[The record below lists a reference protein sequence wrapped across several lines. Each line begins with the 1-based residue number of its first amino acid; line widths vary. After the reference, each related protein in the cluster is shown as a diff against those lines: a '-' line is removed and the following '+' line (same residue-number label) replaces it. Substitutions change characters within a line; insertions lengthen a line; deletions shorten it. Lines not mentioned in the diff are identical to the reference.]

1 MITGMALGADL
12 ALPPAIQGDVVDVDT
27 WRHGRARAGTFFAL
41 WSMATK
47 LALALAVGVALPSLA
62 ALGFD
67 ATAVDAEGR
76 LVLVVIYAVPAV
88 VLKGLAITLVWGF
101 PLTGAKHAVVRRR
114 RQRRAAANR
123 SAWRPVNVVTFG
135 LGFTVPGDLSGC
147 TTMKPTDFKNA
158 TPQLVIEEY
167 FAGETQAWGLF
178 EDRFGTIRRQFSVD
192 IVGTWDGEFLTLDE
206 KFVFE
211 DGERDRRIWKIRKT
225 GDKTYT
231 GTADDVIGEATGR
244 ASGNA
249 LNWRY
254 QMDLKVGTSTV
265 RVRFDDW
272 MFLQPSGYS

>member
-1 MITGMALGADL
+1 MWSRLG
-12 ALPPAIQGDVVDVDT
+12 
-27 WRHGRARAGTFFAL
+27 
-41 WSMATK
+41 
-47 LALALAVGVALPSLA
+47 
-62 ALGFD
+62 
-67 ATAVDAEGR
+67 
-76 LVLVVIYAVPAV
+76 LVLLSLVI
-88 VLKGLAITLVWGF
+88 
-101 PLTGAKHAVVRRR
+101 
-114 RQRRAAANR
+114 
-123 SAWRPVNVVTFG
+123 
-135 LGFTVPGDLSGC
+135 LSGC

-254 QMDLKVGTSTV
+254 QMDLKVGTSTL

-272 MFLQPSGYS
+272 MFLQPSGVLLNRARVTKFGIEIGTVTLAFMKNAATAADQAHSNDWQSDAAPKQAANQ

>member
-1 MITGMALGADL
+1 MWSRLG
-12 ALPPAIQGDVVDVDT
+12 
-27 WRHGRARAGTFFAL
+27 
-41 WSMATK
+41 
-47 LALALAVGVALPSLA
+47 
-62 ALGFD
+62 
-67 ATAVDAEGR
+67 
-76 LVLVVIYAVPAV
+76 LVLLSLVI
-88 VLKGLAITLVWGF
+88 
-101 PLTGAKHAVVRRR
+101 
-114 RQRRAAANR
+114 
-123 SAWRPVNVVTFG
+123 
-135 LGFTVPGDLSGC
+135 LSGC

-167 FAGETQAWGLF
+167 FAGDTQAWGLF

-211 DGERDRRIWKIRKT
+211 DGERDRRIWKIHKT

-249 LNWRY
+249 LNWHY
-254 QMDLKVGTSTV
+254 QMDLKVGTSTL

-272 MFLQPSGYS
+272 MFLQPSGVLLNRARVTKFGIEIGTVTLAFMKKAATAADQAHSNDWQSSAAPKQAANQ

>member
-1 MITGMALGADL
+1 MWSRLG
-12 ALPPAIQGDVVDVDT
+12 
-27 WRHGRARAGTFFAL
+27 
-41 WSMATK
+41 
-47 LALALAVGVALPSLA
+47 
-62 ALGFD
+62 
-67 ATAVDAEGR
+67 
-76 LVLVVIYAVPAV
+76 LVLLSLVI
-88 VLKGLAITLVWGF
+88 
-101 PLTGAKHAVVRRR
+101 
-114 RQRRAAANR
+114 
-123 SAWRPVNVVTFG
+123 
-135 LGFTVPGDLSGC
+135 LSGC

-254 QMDLKVGTSTV
+254 QMDLTVGTSTL

-272 MFLQPSGYS
+272 MFLQPSGVLLNRARVTKFGIEIGTVTLAFMKNAATAADQAHSNDWQSAAAPKQAANQ

>member
-1 MITGMALGADL
+1 MWSRLG
-12 ALPPAIQGDVVDVDT
+12 
-27 WRHGRARAGTFFAL
+27 
-41 WSMATK
+41 
-47 LALALAVGVALPSLA
+47 
-62 ALGFD
+62 
-67 ATAVDAEGR
+67 
-76 LVLVVIYAVPAV
+76 LVLLSLVI
-88 VLKGLAITLVWGF
+88 
-101 PLTGAKHAVVRRR
+101 
-114 RQRRAAANR
+114 
-123 SAWRPVNVVTFG
+123 
-135 LGFTVPGDLSGC
+135 LSGC

-254 QMDLKVGTSTV
+254 QMDLKIGTSTL

-272 MFLQPSGYS
+272 MFLQPSGVLLNRARVTKFGIEIGTVTLAFMKNAATAADQAHSNDWQSGAAPKQAANQ

>member
-1 MITGMALGADL
+1 MWSRLG
-12 ALPPAIQGDVVDVDT
+12 
-27 WRHGRARAGTFFAL
+27 
-41 WSMATK
+41 
-47 LALALAVGVALPSLA
+47 
-62 ALGFD
+62 
-67 ATAVDAEGR
+67 
-76 LVLVVIYAVPAV
+76 LVL
-88 VLKGLAITLVWGF
+88 LSLV
-101 PLTGAKHAVVRRR
+101 T
-114 RQRRAAANR
+114 
-123 SAWRPVNVVTFG
+123 
-135 LGFTVPGDLSGC
+135 LSGC

-254 QMDLKVGTSTV
+254 QMDLKVGTSTGKS
-265 RVRFDDW
+265 RDDW
-272 MFLQPSGYS
+272 TFPQLGGLVPRESDQIRHRDWYRHLGFHEERGDRCRSGPFE

>member
-1 MITGMALGADL
+1 MWSRLG
-12 ALPPAIQGDVVDVDT
+12 
-27 WRHGRARAGTFFAL
+27 
-41 WSMATK
+41 
-47 LALALAVGVALPSLA
+47 
-62 ALGFD
+62 
-67 ATAVDAEGR
+67 
-76 LVLVVIYAVPAV
+76 LVL
-88 VLKGLAITLVWGF
+88 LSLV
-101 PLTGAKHAVVRRR
+101 T
-114 RQRRAAANR
+114 
-123 SAWRPVNVVTFG
+123 
-135 LGFTVPGDLSGC
+135 LSGC

-178 EDRFGTIRRQFSVD
+178 EDRFGTIRRQFSVN

-254 QMDLKVGTSTV
+254 QMDLKVGTSTL
-265 RVRFDDW
+265 RVRFDAW
-272 MFLQPSGYS
+272 MFLQPSGVLLNRARVTKFGIEIGTVTLAFMKNAATAAEQAPSHDWQSAAAPKQAGNQ

>member
-1 MITGMALGADL
+1 MWSRLG
-12 ALPPAIQGDVVDVDT
+12 
-27 WRHGRARAGTFFAL
+27 
-41 WSMATK
+41 
-47 LALALAVGVALPSLA
+47 
-62 ALGFD
+62 
-67 ATAVDAEGR
+67 
-76 LVLVVIYAVPAV
+76 LVLLSLVI
-88 VLKGLAITLVWGF
+88 
-101 PLTGAKHAVVRRR
+101 
-114 RQRRAAANR
+114 
-123 SAWRPVNVVTFG
+123 
-135 LGFTVPGDLSGC
+135 LSGC

-192 IVGTWDGEFLTLDE
+192 IVGTWDGDFLTLDE

-225 GDKTYT
+225 GDKSYT
-231 GTADDVIGEATGR
+231 GTAEDVIGEATGR

-254 QMDLKVGTSTV
+254 QMDLKVGTSTL

-272 MFLQPSGYS
+272 MFLQPSGVLLNRARVTKFGIEIGTVTLAFMKSAVTAADRAHSNDWQSTAAPKQAANQ